1 MLAKIKW
8 KRYINYFLVGIAL
21 ILTLVVTS
29 INPRALSFTSTM
41 TQISYSIIL
50 ATSLNLVV
58 GFLGE
63 LSLGHAGFM
72 CVGAYIGGVI
82 VNTLYATDMPKLLAT
97 IIALLAGGFAAAVMG
112 LLIGIPTLKLKG
124 DYLAIVTLGFGEIV
138 RNLFGN
144 MLPSVFGGP
153 SGLTV
158 VKYGS
163 SLCVLAL
170 IITFIV
176 LILMQNMLR
185 GKHGRAIQA
194 IRDNEIAAR
203 SIGVNITY
211 YKMVAFVGAAFFAG
225 IAGVLFSQ
233 HVGIL
238 RPAKFDFNYSINI
251 LVMVVLGGMGNM
263 TGSILAATA
272 LTYIDITLADVLS
285 GDMAVIKN
293 LVYALILILIVI
305 WNNAPALRP
314 YRERYNLRNL
324 IVYVKKNILKHSKL
338 VPEGGHDAPET
349 ASWDVIQTKIPM
361 DAIISTDLTVDN
373 SYTPDKPE
381 KGR

>member
-170 IITFIV
+170 I
-176 LILMQNMLR
+176 
-185 GKHGRAIQA
+185 
-194 IRDNEIAAR
+194 
-203 SIGVNITY
+203 
-211 YKMVAFVGAAFFAG
+211 
-225 IAGVLFSQ
+225 
-233 HVGIL
+233 
-238 RPAKFDFNYSINI
+238 
-251 LVMVVLGGMGNM
+251 
-263 TGSILAATA
+263 
-272 LTYIDITLADVLS
+272 
-285 GDMAVIKN
+285 
-293 LVYALILILIVI
+293 
-305 WNNAPALRP
+305 
-314 YRERYNLRNL
+314 
-324 IVYVKKNILKHSKL
+324 
-338 VPEGGHDAPET
+338 
-349 ASWDVIQTKIPM
+349 
-361 DAIISTDLTVDN
+361 
-373 SYTPDKPE
+373 
-381 KGR
+381 